1 MKSKLQFMLDYGVN
15 PLWSNDEFTCQRFG
29 YNIDNLKDLGL
40 SDKTIEL
47 SQFVAELYWA
57 RLNPI
62 YQVLPSFWSGEMCVF
77 FQIKVGQLFDSILTE
92 IGNNYDIENR
102 EVEEITQIIDIHKTN
117 SELRQFL
124 SDPAAYYRRN
134 RISFSGQDEEE
145 RKKTELEFYK
155 WNQREQIILGQ

>member
-1 MKSKLQFMLDYGVN
+1 VF
-15 PLWSNDEFTCQRFG
+15 
-29 YNIDNLKDLGL
+29 
-40 SDKTIEL
+40 
-47 SQFVAELYWA
+47 
-57 RLNPI
+57 
-62 YQVLPSFWSGEMCVF
+62 F

-124 SDPAAYYRRN
+124 SDPTAYYRRN

-155 WNQREQIILGQ
+155 WKQREQIILGQ